1 MYHHNFKTIVSVSC
15 VITNQSCWN
24 WLVGEEL
31 EDANYLFNTYI
42 WRSELK
48 KICLALCLK
57 WQRQRRTCWEDYQ
70 CTEVWINLLM
80 VIMLSKQVRTWTA
93 MDRNMGPQV
102 ARFQRNPPA
111 VRNIEDGFVYLLN
124 EDFKLV
130 KSKIAKS
137 ALAWTCAA
145 LACCTRVYESGFT
158 LGFKTKITSKLRDP
172 IGRAKLWN
180 QGVYTGSK

>member
-1 MYHHNFKTIVSVSC
+1 
-15 VITNQSCWN
+15 
-24 WLVGEEL
+24 
-31 EDANYLFNTYI
+31 
-42 WRSELK
+42 
-48 KICLALCLK
+48 
-57 WQRQRRTCWEDYQ
+57 
-70 CTEVWINLLM
+70 
-80 VIMLSKQVRTWTA
+80 